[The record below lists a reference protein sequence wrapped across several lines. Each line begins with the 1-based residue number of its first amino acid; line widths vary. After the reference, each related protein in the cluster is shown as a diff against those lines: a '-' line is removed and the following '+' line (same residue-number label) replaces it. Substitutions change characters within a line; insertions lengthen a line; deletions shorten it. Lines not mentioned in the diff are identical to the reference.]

1 MITGG
6 FVVTLPNYSVS
17 SAGPG
22 ALPRRSNRV
31 ALPLLDP
38 SSSLGYLGL
47 GGWDLGQAED
57 YVFVPPQP
65 RTAPNT
71 LIS

>member
-1 MITGG
+1 MLNKKVCLFTTLLFPMITGG

-22 ALPRRSNRV
+22 ALSRRSNRA

-38 SSSLGYLGL
+38 SFLLSYLGL
-47 GGWDLGQAED
+47 RGWDLG
-57 YVFVPPQP
+57 
-65 RTAPNT
+65 
-71 LIS
+71 